1 MPEPLT
7 IIVLGE
13 PIAAGRHRSTR
24 GRHSY
29 IPPKTRSERQRIKDA
44 GAAAMNGREMFAGAV
59 RVEHRVEKLI
69 PTSVSKKRRA
79 LMLLNLIRP
88 ITRPDFDNYSKMLDA
103 LNTIVWRD
111 DSQVVDYRFQKV
123 YSQQPKIVLTIFD
136 LVAGNV
142 EE

>member
-1 MPEPLT
+1 MTSEPLT

-13 PIAAGRHRSTR
+13 PIASGRHRSTR
-24 GRHSY
+24 GGHSY

-69 PTSVSKKRRA
+69 PISVSKKRRA

-136 LVAGNV
+136 V